1 MQSALQLPLTNIK
14 SSAWAHNKIK
24 AAKVT
29 RALLL
34 GLFFWVSAPGVSYA
48 VDYFWVGGSGN
59 WNDLTHWATT
69 SGGSIK
75 RTIVPSVL
83 DNVIFDVN
91 SFTAAGQTLT
101 VNQEAFCK
109 DFKWVNVLN
118 NPTFSSTNFNL
129 NVAGNFEVTGGRF
142 NFTHANGNLSVS
154 GNLLVD
160 GADMNFNKSGGTV
173 SVTGNWTMQNN
184 SMAFARTGGTTSV
197 GGNMTFQNMT
207 PTSFNINSGNLTI
220 TGDFLMNS
228 APFNFNITGYP
239 MTVDGNF
246 SILNGAS
253 TFTHTNIL
261 SVKKSF
267 TLSPAVTFNQS
278 NYVIFT
284 ATTTGNTITSAGK
297 SFAYVRFNGSGGE
310 WILQDNFKAIQ
321 QTEHYTGIFRSNGKS
336 VDYGQNF
343 NAVDGGSVKTLD
355 YTGSDTIRAQYQFR
369 VNSSGTTVLTTGGAV
384 VMLHTPNWSEMFLDG
399 GGKTFGTV
407 VIRHLYNTT
416 AATNIR
422 FRNDNSVYGNV
433 YMYINNAS
441 RWYKEGTN
449 NTFGNVQINYI
460 NPTVPASGDW
470 NILFGINT
478 LASLTFTS
486 NNTIPLFYCDNNN
499 NLGAVTLV
507 PGTQWQTV
515 NGKVQTVTSLT
526 ANGNCNRFI
535 TIFPSSGTSTIT
547 DANGGS
553 NNLDFVTLTGT
564 NFTGATWTA
573 TNALDNGGNT
583 GISLTPLATQTY
595 YWIGGVGNW
604 NETSHW
610 SLSSGGSTAGCV
622 PTRVDHVVFDNNS
635 FPGSNQTVTLN
646 VASEVNDMTWTSGVN
661 ASPNFNGNQN
671 LTINGDLTVAGNMDW
686 NLTGALILRKSV
698 TLNSAMTWAQNNI
711 VYLSG
716 SSTGNTINMAGK
728 TFINRLIFDNPG
740 NSATGAWTLAGDLAV
755 AQNTYTT
762 FNDATFIS
770 AGYKVDFGDYFD
782 GTSNVPKVL
791 DFTGT
796 DTVRMKRQWQLVA
809 STNATL
815 TIGNA
820 TLLLRQPATE
830 GNNIIFDGGGKTYKN
845 LVLDARQTTGSYTI
859 YVRNNTN
866 TFQDV
871 YLRIF
876 GAQNVRLE
884 SSGNTYRDVY
894 ADYLSTNTG
903 YAPNFEMFNINTL
916 SSLQFNAPS
925 VKPNLYLYSNHT
937 INTLKLFHGM
947 TARFTG
953 GATQTLQS
961 LIATGT
967 CTRNITLISNNP
979 GTQSI
984 LTDASGVN
992 NLDYVILKDMKVQ
1005 GGATWN
1011 ATNVVNNGNN
1021 TGWNIVAAASQT
1033 FYWVGGTG
1041 NWSDPLHW
1049 SLSSG
1054 GASTGCLPNAQDDI
1068 VFDHNSFTGI
1078 SQSVNLTANV
1088 ICRNMTW
1095 TAGVTLNPTFQGN
1108 FELDIQGDLQVLG
1121 VMTWIQNNILYPR
1134 GDFKLNA
1141 GVTWQHAH
1149 YLEFFSDS
1157 TNNVVNTANKT
1168 LLHRVRFGAK
1178 TANSG
1183 PKWTLASDYKVQNNN
1198 SSILTYVYDGT
1209 WKTDGYEVDA
1219 GWEFY
1224 AADNY
1229 VRTIDLTGTDT
1240 LRVQNAWRVVA
1251 NTNTT
1256 FIHGGATILLL
1267 TTNVGSNQVFA
1278 GGNKTYQDVVV
1289 RHGINGST
1297 QFTGNNTF
1305 RDLYV
1310 RYYGV
1315 HNKAIYFDNVQNF
1328 RNVDID
1334 QASGVQVQVYFRNG
1348 PHTFNNFV
1356 LETFGTATSYL
1367 EMQCNNTFNILDLPN
1382 GFNMT
1387 MLANTT
1393 QTISSFI
1400 PRSTCLKRS
1409 SIIGNNATTSKISQ
1423 ASGTINTEWINL
1435 TNHTVQG
1442 GAGFNA
1448 TDATITG
1455 TVTGWN
1461 YVIEQPITLF
1471 WVGGSGNWSDASHW
1485 AFVSG
1490 GPGNGCVIPLA
1501 KDNAVFDAASFTAA
1515 GQTVSLN
1522 ITAACKNMIWNN
1534 VSFAP
1539 TLGSNN
1545 QLTVNGDLFINSN
1558 VNWTHSG
1565 NLVLNGSVTLSPSM
1579 TWSHNAQTNFFP
1591 AAAGNYTLDF
1601 GGKFMI
1607 NTMLFNGHANATWTL
1622 QSDYKSATNI
1632 TTHIQQGKFYSNGY
1646 KVDFGYSLNFNYT
1659 NAKVLDF
1666 TGTDTVRVRREWY
1679 GNGTGTTLTMGGA
1692 VLLLQSNQNDD
1703 MWFRGGNL
1711 TYGDL
1716 VVRHYL
1722 SANQT
1727 INFEGNNNIGE
1738 VSVTFT
1744 NRKDINMNGNST
1756 YGGFTLFMNH
1766 LTTSSIPQFLVNGSN
1781 TFNSFVILSLNAQG
1795 PEIKFFQ
1802 NNTFGSFVSVGRNS
1816 RLRFGS
1822 GKTQTFTGVVQILG
1836 TGGFPISINATTD
1849 GSQATLTKASG
1860 DLCFDYVWIKD
1871 INATGGATY
1880 QGGINGIDL
1889 GNNLGINFAN
1899 NCQAYYWVG
1908 NSGNWSD
1915 YANHWATSSGGTTF
1929 HAQAPTLIDDVYFD
1943 ANSFTSSGATVTL
1956 DVEGDCRNM
1965 DWLSSLFSP
1974 TLAGPAA
1981 NLNIYGGLVLSP
1993 FMNQNWTGSWN
2004 FKAQNGNTYGIDVQG
2019 KTLTNV
2025 DINTLTNSAYKLVN
2039 DLKAS
2044 NSIDLIAGGFQTQG
2058 NAVNTKEFN
2067 LIGADTRN
2075 LTLGSSKITITNGKW
2090 DVQDATNLT
2099 ITPGT
2104 SEIIVQSEGSN
2115 AHFYGGGMTYRDLRF
2130 NTAST
2135 MNGTLTGNNTFNT
2148 LRVLPGV
2155 TLSVASGSTQ
2165 TTGNLIASGTCTKGL
2180 TILSDAPGSAAIFS
2194 QASGTVNSS
2203 FVTLQDINATGGAT
2217 FNANQSTDLGNN
2229 TGWNFA
2235 NVPNLA
2241 ITMTTTDA
2249 TCPTPNNGTV
2259 TANVTGGVT
2268 PYAFKWNTLSTLQT
2282 LTNLSA
2288 GTYTVTVTDAAG
2300 CSSTASASVSQ
2311 PASYNFGS
2319 STTGDLICFGAS
2331 DGDVAIT
2338 TTGALSPLTY
2348 VWSNGAT
2355 TATQSGLIA
2364 GTYNVTATD
2373 AAGCKAINLALVNS
2387 RANINAV
2394 IAVTTS
2400 KCINTPIGFTAS
2412 GSGTGLTYNW
2422 NFGDGNTG
2430 SGASVTNTFVA
2441 SGNFNVAVSI
2451 TDVNGCLSTAVSP
2464 VTIGSALSLAGTITN
2479 VTSCAPAVCNGSVV
2493 LAPSGGIVPYQ
2504 FFANEFKHTF
2514 DGNTISSTIFTRDN
2528 NSGAYSQNN
2537 ELTVSGTNS
2546 WNKRIFTNNTFSRVA
2561 GNEFNFKYYQP
2572 VNTHSMIGWYGNST
2586 ANTTNTY
2593 TDMLY
2598 AFYFDNNTGFRIY
2611 EDGADRGSVVANVP
2625 GGYTTNTWYEGRI
2638 VLKATGADYYLRKL
2652 GNTAWALIYSSTY
2665 STETNLRLG
2674 MTLYGTGPV
2683 VTDDWAV
2690 SSFNPVTAALCT
2702 GNYTYNVMDANGC
2715 TAAYTAT
2722 VGVTDAVLP
2731 TAVCQNVSANLN
2743 AAGTYNLT
2751 TSQVNN
2757 GSTDDCGI
2765 SALNL
2770 DQSSFN
2776 CSSIGAN
2783 VVTLTVTDNSGNT
2796 QTCTSIVTVTDN
2808 SAPSISCPGNQTQPI
2823 MADCAV
2829 MLEDYISMATASD
2842 NCNPSPTISQSPAAT
2857 TEIFGA
2863 TTVTLTAQDGNG
2875 NQQTCAFQVSLQDNT
2890 APVATCVSAITVQL
2904 NASGSAGV
2912 SLTDLDNGSYDNCA
2926 ITGTSIGGQSTYTC
2940 ADAGN
2945 TFTVTLTV
2953 NDAGGN
2959 TATCSTLVTVSDDD
2973 HPCCSAPQAVCVNS
2987 LEVFL
2992 NASGTASI
3000 NANDIDAG
3008 STADCGI
3015 ASMVID
3021 VNNFSCA
3028 DLGSNPHT
3036 ITLTITDGNNITDQ
3050 CTAAVTVSDNT
3061 APAFSVCPGNQTL
3074 PLGVN
3079 CEAIMPSFLGVA
3091 TATDNCSVTL
3101 SQSPTGGQ
3109 TISGAGDMTVTLTA
3123 TDQGGLSSVCSFT
3136 LSKIDD
3142 INPSI
3147 SCPAAIE
3154 QANDG
3159 DQCSAL
3165 VSYANAATANDY
3177 CDASPAIVYSPAS
3190 GSSFAVGST
3199 TVTATATDDS
3209 GNTATCSFQVVVHD
3223 EESPVLTCPSDTV
3236 TQQADA
3242 GLCQS
3247 IVTYSVTALDNCD
3260 ANLDLST
3267 NQASG
3272 TAFVVGLTNV
3282 SFTASDDA
3290 GNTATCSFAVR
3301 ILDSQ
3306 APTITCPANITDNT
3320 DANQCAAVQNYTATA
3335 SDNCNANPSIT
3346 FSPVSGTPFD
3356 LGTTT
3361 VTATA
3366 GDGNGNTSTCTFTVT
3381 VTDNQT
3387 PEITCPTV
3395 ITQAA
3400 AAGLCTADISFNVT
3414 ATDNCN
3420 ANPTL
3425 TGSHLSGATF
3435 SLGSTTVSYTAND
3448 GNGNTA
3454 SCTFA
3459 VFISDNQLPTIT
3471 CPANIVQNNDANQ
3484 CSAIVSYSVNATDNC
3499 ASSPAL
3505 TYSKASGSTFQL
3517 GVTSVTATANDGN
3530 GNTASCSFTV
3540 TVNDTQA
3547 PSIACPANLTV
3558 NNTTNQCSAV
3568 VTVPAPV
3575 TNDNCG
3581 SPSALGNAL
3590 DFDGSNDYMEV
3601 AHTSA
3606 LSITGAITLE
3616 AWIKPRSLGSEMT
3629 IMIKGTAN
3637 ACQNYALYIKDGK
3650 LAFVSNAQCGWA
3662 GTGANAPISV
3672 NVWQHVAATI
3682 SGGTLKLYV
3691 NGVLKNTIVGINIGS
3706 ANTTA
3711 LWIGKSNL
3719 QSFNGAMD
3727 EVRIWNVART
3737 QAEIQAAMNVELS
3750 GSESGLAEYF
3760 RLNQG
3765 NAGGNNTGITT
3776 ASATTGANAT
3786 LLNFAL
3792 NGSSSNWVGGATPA
3806 STVLV
3811 SNSFNST
3818 SNASG
3823 TYPVGTTNVLWT
3835 ATDASGNTATCA
3847 QSVTVVDNQQP
3858 NLTCPATQSIVLNA
3872 NCEGTLSDYTGL
3884 ATKSDNCTAT
3894 ANITLTQIPASGTSI
3909 SGYGPMTVVFTA
3921 TDQSGNTRSCNLTVN
3936 KLDQQV
3942 PTIACPA
3949 NQTIA
3954 LGNDCTVAMP
3964 NYTQAAT
3971 AVDNCGAPTVTQSL
3985 TSLGNAVNFDGTND
3999 RINVPHSNS
4008 LDAGTGNAT
4017 WELWIKTSGGVLGT
4031 HQSLM
4036 EIYGNPAGS
4045 PSSHIMEIEANTGR
4059 LRFGI
4064 RNTASVEQNIYSTTN
4079 VANNNWHHIALVRD
4093 VTGGRLKTYIDGNLE
4108 ADVVLTVTGTVAVN
4122 VPLGIG
4128 WSNAFGRYFRGTM
4141 DECRIWNVAR
4151 TQAQIQLAMNSS
4163 LTGNESGL
4171 VAYYNFNQGIAGG
4184 SNAAV
4189 TSLPDVASLGGNDNG
4204 TLTNFALSGATS
4216 NWVSGLV
4223 TGSNTFT
4230 GIESKT
4236 VTLTATDVAGNTAT
4250 CSFSVTSVDQT
4261 PPSINCPAT
4270 QNVSLNASC
4279 AATMGNYAALTGVA
4293 DNCATTLTQA
4303 PASGTAVNGV
4313 GTQVVTMTVT
4323 DISGNTASC
4332 AFNVQKTDNTNP
4344 VITQCPANRNIYLN
4358 ADCQVVIPDLRAEVS
4373 ATDNCSATTASQSS
4387 AGLTLSLQHGSTTT
4401 AVVNVSDASGNTVSC
4416 SVILTVQDNTAPLVT
4431 CPAAQSIELLENC
4444 SVNLPDYSLLATALD
4459 NCTSS
4464 ANIVWSQNA
4473 ASVSTAGVQTITLT
4487 AADAAGNEGTCQ
4499 FTLTK
4504 TDNTAPTAVCNDI
4517 VIELTDRNTY
4527 QLSQAQLDAIAS
4539 GSADNCAFTYN
4550 IPANTQ
4556 FDCSNRNNTVAV
4568 TLTVTDASGN
4578 TSTCVANVFV
4588 NDPNSVCNEPPLAV
4602 CQNITVNL
4610 NSDCTAGISNTAVN
4624 NGSSDPDNDP
4634 LTYSVSPFAFSGVGT
4649 TTVTLT
4655 VSDGEFSDHC
4665 TATVTTVDV
4674 TAPVATITS
4683 LENVTAECSVTLETP
4698 TATDACDGTITAT
4711 TSDPTTYNVQGT
4723 YTVTWTYTDAS
4734 GNSSSQ
4740 TQTVIVD
4747 DNTPLVITC
4756 PATQTQVLGS
4766 NNCQTTL
4773 NNYIGMA
4780 VTTDNCGSLT
4790 VTQSPAIGSV
4800 YNGEQTVAVTL
4811 TGTDIG
4817 GNSASCTFNV
4827 EVQDNTQPTA
4837 VCQNVTVQLDA
4848 SGNGSLT
4855 AAQVNNGSS
4864 DACGVASTSIN
4875 LSTFNC
4881 NNIGASSGQYQA
4893 YKTSSSVGNQSW
4905 QGELGMDFNVINPIT
4920 INALGAFD
4928 DGSGGIAGTQSG
4940 GVRVAIFNR
4949 NTQLIVT
4956 GLDVNISGSSDPLVS
4971 NHRIRSISPVT
4982 LPAGQYTIVA
4992 KGYSNIERNG
5002 NSQNAATSV
5011 ENGLGAIQFVG
5022 TARYSAN
5029 TPAGFAFPTII
5040 DGGPSNRYMAGTF
5053 TFTTGGANM
5062 VTLTVTDINGNTST
5076 CTANVTVQDNVAPA
5090 AQCQNVSVQL
5100 NASGTGTTS
5109 AALVN
5114 NGSTDA
5120 CGIKTLALST
5130 TSFGCANLGANTV
5143 TLTATDNNNNTATCT
5158 ATVTVQ
5164 DNIAPVALCKNTV
5177 VALGAIGNASI
5188 VPNAVNNGSF
5198 DNCSTNFS
5206 LSTTLF
5212 NCENVGINVVTLTV
5226 TDGSGNSATCTAN
5239 VVVEDNLYP
5248 VIVCPAGIQT
5258 VALGANCSTA
5268 MPDFEPALL
5277 NATDNCAYTV
5287 TQTPAPGTPVNGA
5300 QGMQFVHM
5308 SATDPGGLESVCDI
5322 LIDVIDNTPPTAFCQ
5337 NRTVNLNI
5345 DGVGSLTAAMVN
5357 NGSSDGCGIQSI
5369 TLSQSAFDCE
5379 DVGTHTL
5386 TLTVKDINNNV
5397 STCTAQ
5403 VTVQDLI
5410 APTANCTN
5418 FVVHL
5423 DNNGDA
5429 AITSANVNDNSW
5441 DACGIAS
5448 VSVSQTAFDCS
5459 QVGVNTVTLSVT
5471 DQNGNL
5477 STCSAEISVLDVILP
5492 TTLCKNASV
5501 VLDAAGEGAITV
5513 ADIDNGT
5520 YDNCGIYSLNASTN
5534 TFTCANTGANLI
5546 VLTATDVNGNVA
5558 TCQATVTV
5566 TDNIAPQAIC
5576 QNVQVNLDASGTG
5589 ALTAAQV
5596 DAGSTDICG
5605 IQSMVLNLTTFDCSE
5620 VGAHVA
5626 TMTVTDNNGNSSSCT
5641 ASITV
5646 VDQVAPQANC
5656 LDITLPLDASGLAS
5670 IAVADIDNNSSD
5682 ACGIQSTSISAT
5694 NFNCTQTG
5702 LNNVT
5707 LTVTD
5712 VNGNVSECIGVVTV
5726 VDELAPTA
5734 VCQPVTAS
5742 LNAAGAASI
5751 AVAQVNNGSSDNCDI
5766 QSVVLIQ
5773 NAFTCAN
5780 LGANTV
5786 ILTVTDVHQNVST
5799 CETTVTIQ
5807 DNILPVAV
5815 CRNVTLQLDANGNA
5829 PLLPAAINNGSSDNC
5844 SISLSLNTTS
5854 YGCAQVGQNTV
5865 TLTVTDAAGNTA
5877 SCTANVT
5884 VRDQVAPNPGCQN
5897 YTLALNAQG
5906 EGCATAA
5913 NVAANVFDACGISS
5927 IKFLETNETDNKVS
5941 NGAFN
5946 NNSNSWQSYNM
5957 DWSGGW
5963 KSTGGN
5969 PGGYFL
5975 LKGNNSCSSDPSIK
5989 QELED
5994 LQEGKTY
6001 TISGQY
6007 KGSGNS
6013 TAASFGILI
6022 DNVLIAQLPN
6032 PGAVWTPFSVT
6043 FTATDDDQ
6051 QLSFKGEMN
6060 CDATDYS
6067 VDNISVVKTNT
6078 LNTMCFDCS
6087 HEDESCDDDLKGNG
6101 GAEDDDDDEDGVLGL
6116 GEHLVTIVVT
6126 DNNGNTSSCSAT
6138 ITVVDQMAPVAVCEN
6153 RTINLHH
6160 ATGQATIN
6168 VSNIEDDSYDN
6179 CGVDSY
6185 SLNKTSFNCSNVG
6198 ANTVTLTVTDNS
6210 GNTGTCTAIVTVKD
6224 VTKPTISCLS
6234 NQTLLLNA
6242 NCQAVMPDYT
6252 SNANVWD
6259 NCSAVVTQT
6268 PAPGTI
6274 VNTSGSIKV
6283 KLTATDPSGNSN
6295 SAEFYLYTKDLIAP
6309 TAICQNVTVPLEAN
6323 GQITVT
6329 PAMINNGSYDG
6340 CGITE
6345 MYIPYNCNNGF
6356 DCEDIGQSF
6365 VVTLTVKDAAGN
6377 TKSCNATVTIAE
6389 GTEDSDC
6396 DGVSDGCD
6404 QCPGGDDT
6412 VDNNND
6418 GKPDCA
6424 FKPSYSSIISSW
6436 KCGNNKVYMCHAT
6449 SSNNNPTQTICVS
6462 YNSVSSHMA
6471 HGDYIGYC
6479 GNTDCDGLTGGGN
6492 GNKPGDGESE
6502 HDHGSDREDNHEAEG
6517 MDQDLLLFPNPTAA
6531 DVFIGLKG
6539 FVNQSVTL
6547 RLMDQMGK
6555 QLWTIDIT
6563 NAQDDMVQLRLGE
6576 MGIASGVYTVILQ
6589 SADQTISKRLVF
6601 ADKN

>member
-1 MQSALQLPLTNIK
+1 MQSVLRFPQPNVGSTPDNRLTRFFR
-14 SSAWAHNKIK
+14 
-24 AAKVT
+24 T
-29 RALLL
+29 LFL
-34 GLFFWVSAPGVSYA
+34 GLCIWVSVPGFSYA
-48 VDYFWVGGSGN
+48 ADYFWVGGSGN

-91 SFTAAGQTLT
+91 SFSAAGQTVT

-142 NFTHANGNLSVS
+142 TFSHANGNLSVT

-173 SVTGNWTMQNN
+173 TVTGNWTMQNN
-184 SMAFARTGGTTSV
+184 SMAFARTGGVTNV

-253 TFTHTNIL
+253 TFTHTNVL

-267 TLSPAVTFNQS
+267 TLSPAVTFNQT

-284 ATTTGNTITSAGK
+284 ATTPGNTITTAGK

-321 QTEHYTGIFRSNGKS
+321 QTEHYTGTFRSNGKS

-369 VNSSGTTVLTTGGAV
+369 VNTSGTTVLTIGGAV
-384 VMLHTPNWSEMFLDG
+384 VMLHTSNWSEMFLDG

-422 FRNDNSVYGNV
+422 FRNDNSVFGNV

-441 RWYKEGTN
+441 RWYKESTN

-486 NNTIPLFYCDNNN
+486 NNTIPFFYCDNNN

-573 TNALDNGGNT
+573 TNVLDNGGNA

-610 SLSSGGSTAGCV
+610 SLSSGGSSAGCL
-622 PTRVDHVVFDNNS
+622 PTRVDNVVFDNNS
-635 FPGSNQTVTLN
+635 FPGSNQTITLN
-646 VASEVNDMTWTSGVN
+646 VAAEVNHMTWTSGVN
-661 ASPNFNGNQN
+661 ASPNFNGSQN

-686 NLTGALILRKSV
+686 NLTGVLTLRKSV
-698 TLNSAMTWAQNNI
+698 TLNSAMTWVQNNI

-740 NSATGAWTLAGDLAV
+740 NSATGAWTLAGDLTV

-830 GNNIIFDGGGKTYKN
+830 GNNMIFDGGGKTYKN
-845 LVLDARQTTGSYTI
+845 LVLDARQTAGSYTI
-859 YVRNNTN
+859 YVRNNSN
-866 TFQDV
+866 IFQDV
-871 YLRIF
+871 YLRIA

-916 SSLQFNAPS
+916 NSLQFNSPS

-979 GTQSI
+979 GTQST
-984 LTDASGVN
+984 LTDAAGVN

-1078 SQSVNLTANV
+1078 GQSVNLTANV

-1108 FELDIQGDLQVLG
+1108 YELDIQGDLQVLG
-1121 VMTWIQNNILYPR
+1121 VMIWIQNNILYPR
-1134 GDFKLNA
+1134 GDFKLNT

-1198 SSILTYVYDGT
+1198 SGILTYVYDGT

-1393 QTISSFI
+1393 QTINSFI

-1591 AAAGNYTLDF
+1591 ATAGNYTLDF
-1601 GGKFMI
+1601 GGKTMI

-1659 NAKVLDF
+1659 NAKMLDF

-1722 SANQT
+1722 AANQT
-1727 INFEGNNNIGE
+1727 INFEGNNTMGE
-1738 VSVTFT
+1738 VSVTFA

-1781 TFNSFVILSLNAQG
+1781 TFNTFVILSLNAQG

-1836 TGGFPISINATTD
+1836 TGGFPIFINATTD

-1943 ANSFTSSGATVTL
+1943 ANSFTTSGATVTL

-2025 DINTLTNSAYKLVN
+2025 DINTLTNITYKLVN
-2039 DLKAS
+2039 DLKVS
-2044 NSIDLIAGGFQTQG
+2044 NSIELIAGGFQTQG

-2067 LIGADTRN
+2067 LIGANTRN

-2104 SEIIVQSEGSN
+2104 SEIIVQSEGSS

-2155 TLSVASGSTQ
+2155 TLSVAAGSTQ
-2165 TTGNLIASGTCTKGL
+2165 TTGNLIASGTCAKGL
-2180 TILSDAPGSAAIFS
+2180 TIQSDAPGSAAIFS
-2194 QASGTVNSS
+2194 QASGTINSS

-2300 CSSTASASVSQ
+2300 CSSTASATISQ

-2338 TTGALSPLTY
+2338 TTGALLPLTY

-2387 RANINAV
+2387 RANINAA

-2412 GSGTGLTYNW
+2412 GSGTGLTYSW
-2422 NFGDGNTG
+2422 DFGNGNTG
-2430 SGASVTNTFVA
+2430 TGASVTNTFVT

-2451 TDVNGCLSTAVSP
+2451 TDVNGCLSTAVTP
-2464 VTIGSALSLAGTITN
+2464 VTIGSTLNLTGTITD

-2493 LAPSGGIVPYQ
+2493 LAPSGGITPYQ
-2504 FFANEFKHTF
+2504 FFTNEFKHTF

-2546 WNKRIFTNNTFSRVA
+2546 WNKRIFTNGTFSRVV

-2572 VNTHSMIGWYGNST
+2572 VNTHCMIGWYGNST

-2611 EDGADRGSVVANVP
+2611 EDGADRGNVVANVP

-2665 STETNLRLG
+2665 SSETNLRLG
-2674 MTLYGTGPV
+2674 MTLYGTGPA

-2702 GNYTYNVMDANGC
+2702 GNYTYNVLDANGC

-2743 AAGTYNLT
+2743 AAGTYTLT

-2765 SALNL
+2765 STLNL

-2776 CSSIGAN
+2776 CTNLGAN

-2796 QTCTSIVTVTDN
+2796 NTCTSTVTITDN
-2808 SAPSISCPGNQTQPI
+2808 SAPSITCPGNQTQPI

-2890 APVATCVSAITVQL
+2890 APVATCVSAVTLQL

-2940 ADAGN
+2940 SDAGN

-2959 TATCSTLVTVSDDD
+2959 TATCSTQVTVSDDD
-2973 HPCCSAPQAVCVNS
+2973 HPCCSAPEAVCVTN

-3000 NANDIDAG
+3000 TANDIDAG

-3021 VNNFSCA
+3021 ANNFSCA
-3028 DLGSNPHT
+3028 GIGSNPHT
-3036 ITLTITDGNNITDQ
+3036 VTLTITDGNNITDQ

-3061 APAFSVCPGNQTL
+3061 APVFSVCPGNQTL

-3101 SQSPTGGQ
+3101 SQSPAGGQ
-3109 TISGAGDMTVTLTA
+3109 TLSGAGDMTVTLTA
-3123 TDQGGLSSVCSFT
+3123 TDQGGLSTVCSFT

-3142 INPSI
+3142 INPAI

-3159 DQCSAL
+3159 GQCTAL

-3209 GNTATCSFQVVVHD
+3209 GNTATCSFQVVVND
-3223 EESPVLTCPSDTV
+3223 EESPVLSCPSDTV

-3242 GLCQS
+3242 GLCQT
-3247 IVTYSVTALDNCD
+3247 IVTYAVTALDNCD
-3260 ANLDLST
+3260 NNLDLST

-3282 SFTASDDA
+3282 SFTATDDA

-3301 ILDSQ
+3301 VLDTQ
-3306 APTITCPANITDNT
+3306 APTVACPANITDNT
-3320 DANQCAAVQNYTATA
+3320 DANQCTAVQNYTATA

-3381 VTDNQT
+3381 VTDNQA

-3420 ANPTL
+3420 SNPTL

-3435 SLGSTTVSYTAND
+3435 SLGSTTVTYTAND

-3459 VFISDNQLPTIT
+3459 VVISDNQLPTIT
-3471 CPANIVQNNDANQ
+3471 CPANIVQGNDANQ
-3484 CSAIVSYSVNATDNC
+3484 CSAVVNYTVNATDNC
-3499 ASSPAL
+3499 AGSPAL

-3517 GVTSVTATANDGN
+3517 GSTTVTATANDGN

-3547 PSIACPANLTV
+3547 PGITCPENISITTGVNTSACTSLIEVPKDLLSTPGVVFPNGSVPTSGNSLLFPASNPPNQIKIKIPLVPAGLFNTGDPITLSFNSIWTRTSLDNDVRWMFTDGNQLKLNGIALIDNSGGAVRRSESASTPSATVVPFATDNEIGCGNCFPSIENQYQADVTLTV
-3558 NNTTNQCSAV
+3558 SSAGT
-3568 VTVPAPV
+3568 VTIS
-3575 TNDNCG
+3575 G
-3581 SPSALGNAL
+3581 IMSG
-3590 DFDGSNDYMEV
+3590 DGSAGTAPFNYTYSGTFDV
-3601 AHTSA
+3601 AKGIYFYFVNEN
-3606 LSITGAITLE
+3606 SITG
-3616 AWIKPRSLGSEMT
+3616 
-3629 IMIKGTAN
+3629 GTAKLDYL
-3637 ACQNYALYIKDGK
+3637 NYACD
-3650 LAFVSNAQCGWA
+3650 LATPSSCGAIVSWDTPVGSDNC
-3662 GTGANAPISV
+3662 SV
-3672 NVWQHVAATI
+3672 T
-3682 SGGTLKLYV
+3682 
-3691 NGVLKNTIVGINIGS
+3691 
-3706 ANTTA
+3706 
-3711 LWIGKSNL
+3711 
-3719 QSFNGAMD
+3719 
-3727 EVRIWNVART
+3727 VARSNGPADNANMT
-3737 QAEIQAAMNVELS
+3737 LI
-3750 GSESGLAEYF
+3750 SEEEFQLG
-3760 RLNQG
+3760 
-3765 NAGGNNTGITT
+3765 
-3776 ASATTGANAT
+3776 
-3786 LLNFAL
+3786 
-3792 NGSSSNWVGGATPA
+3792 V
-3806 STVLV
+3806 
-3811 SNSFNST
+3811 
-3818 SNASG
+3818 
-3823 TYPVGTTNVLWT
+3823 TNICYL
-3835 ATDASGNTATCA
+3835 ATDGSGNTNECCFT
-3847 QSVTVVDNQQP
+3847 VTVQDNSLP
-3858 NLTCPATQSIVLNA
+3858 EITCPATQSIVLNA
-3872 NCEGTLSDYTGL
+3872 SCEATLANYTNL
-3884 ATKSDNCTAT
+3884 ATKSDNCSAP
-3894 ANITLTQIPASGTSI
+3894 ANITVSQTPETGSI
-3909 SGYGPMTVVFTA
+3909 VSGYGPMTIVLTA
-3921 TDQSGNTRSCNLTVN
+3921 TDESGNTRACNFTVN
-3936 KLDQQV
+3936 KLDQQA
-3942 PTIACPA
+3942 PTINCPA
-3949 NQTIA
+3949 NQVVA

-3964 NYTQAAT
+3964 TYTQAAT
-3971 AVDNCGAPTVTQSL
+3971 TNDNCGAPTVTQS
-3985 TSLGNAVNFDGTND
+3985 V
-3999 RINVPHSNS
+3999 
-4008 LDAGTGNAT
+4008 
-4017 WELWIKTSGGVLGT
+4017 
-4031 HQSLM
+4031 
-4036 EIYGNPAGS
+4036 
-4045 PSSHIMEIEANTGR
+4045 
-4059 LRFGI
+4059 
-4064 RNTASVEQNIYSTTN
+4064 
-4079 VANNNWHHIALVRD
+4079 
-4093 VTGGRLKTYIDGNLE
+4093 
-4108 ADVVLTVTGTVAVN
+4108 
-4122 VPLGIG
+4122 
-4128 WSNAFGRYFRGTM
+4128 
-4141 DECRIWNVAR
+4141 
-4151 TQAQIQLAMNSS
+4151 
-4163 LTGNESGL
+4163 
-4171 VAYYNFNQGIAGG
+4171 
-4184 SNAAV
+4184 
-4189 TSLPDVASLGGNDNG
+4189 NG
-4204 TLTNFALSGATS
+4204 T
-4216 NWVSGLV
+4216 
-4223 TGSNTFT
+4223 NTFT
-4230 GIESKT
+4230 GIQSKT

-4250 CSFSVTSVDQT
+4250 CTFTVTSQDQT
-4261 PPSINCPAT
+4261 TPSINCPAT
-4270 QNVSLNASC
+4270 QHLNLNASC
-4279 AATMGNYAALTGVA
+4279 QAALGNYAALTGVF
-4293 DNCATTLTQA
+4293 DNCTTTLTQS
-4303 PASGTAVNGV
+4303 PASGTTVNGV
-4313 GTQVVTMTVT
+4313 GTQVITMTVT
-4323 DISGNTASC
+4323 DISGNTATC

-4358 ADCQVVIPDLRAEVS
+4358 ADCQVVIPNLTAEVS
-4373 ATDNCSATTASQSS
+4373 ATDNCSATTATQSS
-4387 AGLTLSLQHGSTTT
+4387 AGLTLALQHGSTTT

-4416 SVILTVQDNTAPLVT
+4416 SVMLTVQDNTAPLVT
-4431 CPAAQSIELLENC
+4431 CPAAQSIELQENC

-4464 ANIVWSQNA
+4464 ANINWSQSA
-4473 ASVSTAGVQTITLT
+4473 SSVSTAGVQTITLT
-4487 AADAAGNEGTCQ
+4487 ATDAAGNSGNCQ

-4539 GSADNCAFTYN
+4539 GSADNCAFTYA

-4556 FDCSNRNNTVAV
+4556 FDCSNRNSAVAV

-4578 TSTCVANVFV
+4578 SATCIGQVMVA
-4588 NDPNSVCNEPPLAV
+4588 DPNSVCNEPPVAV

-4610 NSDCTAGISNTAVN
+4610 DSDCTVDISNNAMN
-4624 NGSSDPDNDP
+4624 NGSSDPDNDQ
-4634 LTYSVSPFAFSGVGT
+4634 LTFLVSQNNFSGVGT

-4655 VSDGEFSDHC
+4655 VSDGEFSDDC

-4674 TAPVATITS
+4674 TAPVATIAS

-4698 TATDACDGTITAT
+4698 SATDACDGTITAT

-4723 YTVTWTYTDAS
+4723 YTVTWTYTDES

-4766 NNCQTTL
+4766 NNCQTSL
-4773 NNYIGMA
+4773 NNFIGMA
-4780 VTTDNCGSLT
+4780 VTTDNCGSVT

-4827 EVQDNTQPTA
+4827 EVQDNSNPTA

-4855 AAQVNNGSS
+4855 ATQVNNGSS
-4864 DACGVASTSIN
+4864 DACGISSYTLDMTAFDCGDIGNGTGGILGNALKFDGSNDYTVRAPLTALGSGDFTFEFWYKANSHGAFPILFAQDQTGIGSPAFRVEINSNNNSMSFFQNSSGASVTNFTPANSLTVNTWTHYAIVRSGNTYRSYIN
-4875 LSTFNC
+4875 GVLKTTTTATGTPSFAGNNFNFR
-4881 NNIGASSGQYQA
+4881 IGARQTGSLAAQ
-4893 YKTSSSVGNQSW
+4893 NP
-4905 QGELGMDFNVINPIT
+4905 FNGT
-4920 INALGAFD
+4920 IDEFRVWNVAR
-4928 DGSGGIAGTQSG
+4928 TQSDIQANLYNSLG
-4940 GVRVAIFNR
+4940 SQANLYINYPFN
-4949 NTQLIVT
+4949 Q
-4956 GLDVNISGSSDPLVS
+4956 
-4971 NHRIRSISPVT
+4971 
-4982 LPAGQYTIVA
+4982 
-4992 KGYSNIERNG
+4992 
-5002 NSQNAATSV
+5002 
-5011 ENGLGAIQFVG
+5011 G
-5022 TARYSAN
+5022 TAGVNNAGITTLNDVSGN
-5029 TPAGFAFPTII
+5029 NLNSTLTNFTLNGINSNWVSGVPTPPTAGPE
-5040 DGGPSNRYMAGTF
+5040 
-5053 TFTTGGANM
+5053 
-5062 VTLTVTDINGNTST
+5062 VTLTVTDVNGNTST
-5076 CTANVTVQDNVAPA
+5076 CKANVTVEDHVAPVA
-5090 AQCQNVSVQL
+5090 SCQNVTVQL
-5100 NASGTGTTS
+5100 NAAGTASTS
-5109 AALVN
+5109 AAAVN
-5114 NGSTDA
+5114 NGSSDA
-5120 CGIKTLALST
+5120 CGIATLALSNQ
-5130 TSFGCANLGANTV
+5130 SFTCANLGANTV
-5143 TLTATDNNNNTATCT
+5143 TLTATDKNGNSASCT

-5188 VPNAVNNGSF
+5188 LPNAVNNGSF

-5206 LSTTLF
+5206 LNTTLF
-5212 NCENVGINVVTLTV
+5212 SCENVGINVVTLTV
-5226 TDGSGNSATCTAN
+5226 TDGSGNAASCTAT
-5239 VVVEDNLYP
+5239 VVVEDNLHP

-5258 VALGANCSTA
+5258 VVLGANCSAA
-5268 MPDFEPALL
+5268 MPDFENALL
-5277 NATDNCAYTV
+5277 NATDNCAYTI
-5287 TQTPAPGTPVNGA
+5287 TQTPAPGTSINGA

-5322 LIDVIDNTPPTAFCQ
+5322 LIDVIDNTPPTAICQ

-5345 DGVGSLTAAMVN
+5345 DGVGALTAAMVN

-5369 TLSQSAFDCE
+5369 TLSQTAFDCE

-5397 STCTAQ
+5397 STCTTQ

-5410 APTANCTN
+5410 APTANCSN
-5418 FVVHL
+5418 FVVHV
-5423 DNNGDA
+5423 NSNGDA
-5429 AITSANVNDNSW
+5429 AITAANVNDGSW

-5477 STCSAEISVLDVILP
+5477 STCTAEISVLDVILP
-5492 TTLCKNASV
+5492 TTLCKNANV

-5513 ADIDNGT
+5513 TDINNGT
-5520 YDNCGIYSLNASTN
+5520 YDNCGIYALNASTN
-5534 TFTCANTGANLI
+5534 TFTCANTGDNLI

-5566 TDNIAPQAIC
+5566 TDNTAPQANC
-5576 QNVQVNLDASGTG
+5576 QNVQVNLNESGAGT
-5589 ALTAAQV
+5589 LTAAQV
-5596 DAGSTDICG
+5596 DASSSDICG
-5605 IQSMVLNLTTFDCSE
+5605 IQSMALNLSAFDCSE
-5620 VGAHVA
+5620 IGVHIA
-5626 TMTVTDNNGNSSSCT
+5626 TLTVTDNNGNSSSCT
-5641 ASITV
+5641 ANITV

-5656 LDITLPLDASGLAS
+5656 QDIILPLDAAGLAS
-5670 IAVADIDNNSSD
+5670 ITVADINNNSSD
-5682 ACGIQSTSISAT
+5682 ACGIQSTSISTT

-5707 LTVTD
+5707 LTIID
-5712 VNGNVSECIGVVTV
+5712 VNGNTSECIGVVTV
-5726 VDELAPTA
+5726 VDELAPIA
-5734 VCQPVTAS
+5734 VCQQVTTT

-5751 AVAQVNNGSSDNCDI
+5751 TVAQVNNGSSDNCGI
-5766 QSVVLIQ
+5766 QNIALSQ
-5773 NAFTCAN
+5773 NAFTCAD
-5780 LGANTV
+5780 LGTNTV
-5786 ILTVTDVHQNVST
+5786 VLTVTDVHQHVST
-5799 CETTVTIQ
+5799 CQATVTIQ

-5815 CRNVTLQLDANGNA
+5815 CRNVTLQLDANGYA

-5844 SISLSLNTTS
+5844 SISLSLNTTG

-5865 TLTVTDAAGNTA
+5865 TLTVTDAAGNLA
-5877 SCTANVT
+5877 SCTATVT

-5913 NVAANVFDACGISS
+5913 NVAANASDACGIAS
-5927 IKFLETNETDNKVS
+5927 IKFLETNETDNKAS

-6007 KGSGNS
+6007 KGSGTS

-6022 DNVLIAQLPN
+6022 DNILIAQLPN

-6060 CDATDYS
+6060 CDATDYG

-6078 LNTMCFDCS
+6078 LNTMCFDCG
-6087 HEDESCDDDLKGNG
+6087 HDDESCDDDLKGNG
-6101 GAEDDDDDEDGVLGL
+6101 GAEDDDDEEDGVLGL
-6116 GEHLVTIVVT
+6116 GNHLVTVVVT
-6126 DNNGNTSSCSAT
+6126 DNNGNTSTCSAT
-6138 ITVVDQMAPVAVCEN
+6138 ISVVDQMAPVAVCEN
-6153 RTINLHH
+6153 RTINLHQ
-6160 ATGQATIN
+6160 ATGQASIN
-6168 VSNIEDDSYDN
+6168 VSSIEDDSYDN
-6179 CGVDSY
+6179 CGIESY
-6185 SLNKTSFNCSNVG
+6185 SISQSSFNCAHVG

-6210 GNTGTCTAIVTVKD
+6210 GNTGTCTATVTVKD
-6224 VTKPTISCLS
+6224 ITKPSISCLS
-6234 NQTLLLNA
+6234 NKTLLLNA

-6252 SNANVWD
+6252 SNASIWD
-6259 NCSAVVTQT
+6259 NCSAVVTQI
-6268 PAPGTI
+6268 PAPGSI

-6309 TAICQNVTVPLEAN
+6309 TAICKNITVPLEAN

-6404 QCPGGDDT
+6404 QCPGGDDM

-6424 FKPSYSSIISSW
+6424 FKPSFSSIISSW

-6462 YNSVSSHMA
+6462 YNSVSSHLA

-6479 GNTDCDGLTGGGN
+6479 GNTDCDGLTGGGT
-6492 GNKPGDGESE
+6492 GNKPGDGENE

-6517 MDQDLLLFPNPTAA
+6517 MDQDMLLFPNPTAA

-6539 FVNQSVTL
+6539 FSNQAVTL

-6555 QLWTIDIT
+6555 QLWTMDIP

-6576 MGIASGVYTVILQ
+6576 MGIASGVYTVMLQ
-6589 SADQTISKRLVF
+6589 TADQTIAKRLVF
-6601 ADKN
+6601 ADKH